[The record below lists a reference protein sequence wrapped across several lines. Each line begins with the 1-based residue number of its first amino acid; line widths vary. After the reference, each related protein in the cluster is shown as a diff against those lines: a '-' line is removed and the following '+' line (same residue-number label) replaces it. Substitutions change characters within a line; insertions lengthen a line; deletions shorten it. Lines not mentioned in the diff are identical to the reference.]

1 MNRWDPWND
10 LTTLQ
15 SEVSRLMNDVWS
27 AAGDRSGAPT
37 AYLPLDIRQTEG
49 EFLLEASVPGFKPEE
64 IEVVSENGVLTI
76 RGEHQAE
83 SEWKGEYL
91 RRERRQVSLFRQVSL
106 PQEVRESEI
115 TATFEHGVLTV
126 RIPRVEV
133 PAPRRIQV
141 AVESPSPTLEAVA
154 KPAEKQQ
161 PVSPS

>member
-115 TATFEHGVLTV
+115 TATFEHGVLT
-126 RIPRVEV
+126 RSSSRAV
-133 PAPRRIQV
+133 PAEPGAPLVRAPGPVRPGGIPSHPR
-141 AVESPSPTLEAVA
+141 
-154 KPAEKQQ
+154 
-161 PVSPS
+161 